1 LPEGWGSPRREDAV
15 FDDDDDEED
24 LYDFM
29 MR

>member
-15 FDDDDDEED
+15 FGDDDDEED